1 MWIILVRINLA
12 NDRSWINL
20 ESWEWI
26 FYRFT
31 PGRSLFMMMSLH
43 LNFNLSK
50 SLLFL
55 IPFLVS
61 TWLSSVS
68 DCMKEVAWMEVQFG
82 TTGYQQGNSRV
93 SSHKLIH
100 FPLEENACVDHSGN
114 EEGRCV
120 ACSWF
125 LQLDHHFA
133 EVGLCFLS
141 SLGSST
147 SISCALWCIPP
158 KAKERV
164 PIHTGA
170 CWLQWHYLPL
180 ILGIPFCLII
190 FELLLPFFLPSCVPT
205 ALLQRELQ
213 VWRRQK
219 DNSRA
224 LSRRKIFRISS

>member
-141 SLGSST
+141 SLSVLVLVYHVRFGVFLLKQKRGCPF
-147 SISCALWCIPP
+147 IL
-158 KAKERV
+158 V
-164 PIHTGA
+164 PAGCNDTIYH
-170 CWLQWHYLPL
+170 L
-180 ILGIPFCLII
+180 F
-190 FELLLPFFLPSCVPT
+190 
-205 ALLQRELQ
+205 
-213 VWRRQK
+213 
-219 DNSRA
+219 
-224 LSRRKIFRISS
+224 